1 VRTFRST
8 GAPLVVAAALT
19 VTLLVAGS
27 TGSAPA
33 APADAVAVGSW
44 VGSADALPHRATPT
58 RPVALPHW
66 CSGAA
71 RACVDTHRRT
81 AWLVDSG
88 DVRRGPVPVALGRP
102 GHRTPHGRFHVEWK
116 APDWTSTEYGIP
128 MPWSVFFA
136 TGGIAFHAG
145 PLDERSH
152 GCVHL
157 RLRDAKRFFAGL
169 AVGDV
174 VIVR

>member
-1 VRTFRST
+1 VRTLRAT

-19 VTLLVAGS
+19 VTVLL
-27 TGSAPA
+27 TGHA
-33 APADAVAVGSW
+33 APGAKSPTDAIAVGSW
-44 VGSADALPHRATPT
+44 VNSGIADRRPSQATPP
-58 RPVALPHW
+58 RW
-66 CSGAA
+66 CTGAA

-81 AWLVDSG
+81 AWLRDG
-88 DVRRGPVPVALGRP
+88 AEVRLGPVPVALGRP

-116 APDWTSTEYGIP
+116 AADWTSTEYGLP

-157 RLRDAKRFFAGL
+157 RPRDAKRFFAAL
-169 AVGDV
+169 AVGDLV
-174 VIVR
+174 VVR